1 MKKMFAVIL
10 IFVFAVACSTHIHT
24 VGTGPRTGQ
33 AEAAKQW
40 YILWGMVPL
49 NNVNT
54 NAMADGN
61 TNYEIKTST
70 TFVDGLIGGVT
81 GIVTVNCRTV
91 TVTK

>member
-24 VGTGPRTGQ
+24 VGTGPRIGQ
-33 AEAAKQW
+33 EEKAKQW
-40 YILWGMVPL
+40 YILWGLVPL

-54 NAMADGN
+54 NALAGGN

-81 GIVTVNCRTV
+81 GMVTINCRTV